1 MEIKIERLASHHLD
15 GLCEIENTCFSEPWS
30 RNSLVAL
37 FECDYAVYFV
47 ATDENGKVCGY
58 CGMYTS
64 FEVGAINNVG
74 VLPEYRRN
82 GIAAKL
88 LSELVSYSKKNGI
101 STITL
106 EVRSSNTNAIALYKK
121 QGFSLVGTRKNYY
134 KKPTEDA
141 LLYNL
146 EIKQ

>member
-1 MEIKIERLASHHLD
+1 MEIKIEKLSPYHID
-15 GLCEIENTCFSEPWS
+15 GLCEIENACFSEPWS
-30 RNSLVAL
+30 RNSLAAL
-37 FECDYAVYFV
+37 TECDYAVYFV
-47 ATDENGKVCGY
+47 ATDEKDRVCGY

-82 GIAAKL
+82 GIADKL
-88 LSELVSYSKKNGI
+88 LSELISYSKNNGI
-101 STITL
+101 TLITL
-106 EVRSSNTNAIALYKK
+106 EVRSSNTGAIALYEKHS
-121 QGFSLVGTRKNYY
+121 FSLVGVRKNYY

-146 EIKQ
+146 EIK

>member
-1 MEIKIERLASHHLD
+1 MEIKIERLAPHHTD

-30 RNSLVAL
+30 RDSLAAL
-37 FECDYAVYFV
+37 TKCDYAVYFV
-47 ATDENGKVCGY
+47 ATDENCKVCGY

-82 GIAAKL
+82 GIADKL
-88 LSELVSYSKKNGI
+88 LSELISYSKNNGI
-101 STITL
+101 SIITL
-106 EVRSSNTNAIALYKK
+106 EVRTSNTSAIALYEKH
-121 QGFSLVGTRKNYY
+121 GFSLVGKRKSYY

-146 EIKQ
+146 EIK